1 MTEKTIILPPN
12 SDGNGNDANYR
23 LTVMVP
29 KRRFLSYLRD
39 RWWVVLVC
47 LVLTLGTVIT
57 YETIRSETYDSYAQ
71 LLLGDVQVNVANV
84 FTEDSL
90 NYYGT
95 QIELLKSPRLQGAAY
110 DAAGQGASASGK
122 NQVKLD
128 VVRPQSTS
136 ILQLQAT
143 GADPVL
149 TQRFLQAL
157 IDEYRSFKK
166 DSRNSTSEELVGS
179 LNEQLNQQKTAL
191 QGEQDKW
198 VEFQK
203 TNNVAVLEEE
213 GRSVGLYLANLK
225 LDLDKFGL
233 DHQLLSNAVAA
244 AQAADDAANNAA
256 DEAKAV
262 EEAAAKASAITPD
275 GIGTNDVSQVGGAVT
290 GTNASKS
297 ATEPLLADVG
307 NAPEIGA
314 GSSANTALAPGET
327 SATTNLAANADD
339 TELRTAQI
347 GLREL
352 LADKR
357 NKLHDPAWGI
367 HKYNQSVGSLTRRVA
382 FLEDQDLAEKKK
394 QLRDLEK
401 RVSVTTASLPGLEAK
416 VLEINNRLSESQ
428 RLKNNIAREQA
439 YYDHLLGMFQN
450 VDLSR
455 NVQQERFSVV
465 QAPTLA
471 QPTKRN
477 LPLRIALAAVAGLAL
492 SLGIVFAWHLLD
504 DRFASFRDVKDQF
517 GEEVLGLVPQIRVR
531 KSKPQEALLQDRDSR
546 NAYRESFRHLRSALL
561 LSSGVERRPQSLL
574 FTGVAPGEGKTTI
587 AVNLARTLA
596 RSGLRVVL
604 VDADVHV
611 GGVHRLLG
619 KLDAHQPGLLEYL
632 RGNVEIQA
640 IMRPTDV
647 PGLTYICSGADDEHS
662 EGLFLHPRLE
672 QLMKSLRESHDF
684 IILDGAPI
692 LAADNA
698 AMLVPHADSVL
709 LVVRPFYTRSRQLRQ
724 GLGMLYQR
732 QAKQVFL
739 VFNQARPDDLGGK
752 YSQNGR
758 ANSVKNGE
766 HKRSAGK
773 SNGLDQVPPQPP
785 PTAMTSA

>member
-1 MTEKTIILPPN
+1 M
-12 SDGNGNDANYR
+12 
-23 LTVMVP
+23 
-29 KRRFLSYLRD
+29 
-39 RWWVVLVC
+39 VC

-95 QIELLKSPRLQGAAY
+95 QIELLKSPRLQSAAY
-110 DAAGQGASASGK
+110 DSAGRGAAAYGK
-122 NQVKLD
+122 NLVKLE
-128 VVRPQSTS
+128 VVRPLNTS
-136 ILQLQAT
+136 ILQLQTT
-143 GADPVL
+143 GSDPAL
-149 TQRFLQAL
+149 TQHFLQAL

-166 DSRNSTSEELVGS
+166 DARNSTSEELVGS
-179 LNEQLNQQKTAL
+179 LNDQLNQQKKVL

-213 GRSVGLYLANLK
+213 GKSVGLYLANLK

-233 DHQLLSNAVAA
+233 DHQLLSNAVSAA
-244 AQAADDAANNAA
+244 EASAQAAD
-256 DEAKAV
+256 
-262 EEAAAKASAITPD
+262 EAAAETSTNATASAEDAT
-275 GIGTNDVSQVGGAVT
+275 TE
-290 GTNASKS
+290 TNA
-297 ATEPLLADVG
+297 ATSNTEGPVASGMSV
-307 NAPEIGA
+307 PEITA
-314 GSSANTALAPGET
+314 EHSTNAALAMDALP
-327 SATTNLAANADD
+327 AVTNLAANVGDL
-339 TELRTAQI
+339 ELRTARI
-347 GLREL
+347 EL
-352 LADKR
+352 KMLVAERRNRDKVQSLGGPR
-357 NKLHDPAWGI
+357 
-367 HKYNQSVGSLTRRVA
+367 KYDELVDSYKRKVA

-394 QLRDLEK
+394 QLQDLEK
-401 RVSVTTASLPGLEAK
+401 RMSVTTASLPGLETE
-416 VLEINNRLSESQ
+416 VLEINNRLSEGQ

-439 YYDHLLGMFQN
+439 YYDHLLGTYQN

-465 QAPTLA
+465 QAPTTA
-471 QPTKRN
+471 QPTRRY
-477 LPLRIALAAVAGLAL
+477 LPLRIVMAVVAGLAL
-492 SLGIVFAWHLLD
+492 SLGIVFVWHLLD

-531 KSKPQEALLQDRDSR
+531 KSKPQEALLQDGDSR

-574 FTGVAPGEGKTTI
+574 FTGVAPGEGKTTV

-619 KLDAHQPGLLEYL
+619 KREVPQPGLLDYL

-640 IMRPTDV
+640 LMQPTDI
-647 PGLTYICSGADDEHS
+647 PGLTYICSGTDDEHS
-662 EGLFLHPRLE
+662 EGLFLHPRLGE
-672 QLMKSLRESHDF
+672 LMKNLRENQDF

-709 LVVRPFYTRSRQLRQ
+709 LVVRPFYTHSRQLRQ

-732 QAKQVFL
+732 QARQVFL
-739 VFNQARPDDLGGK
+739 VFNQARPDDLGGR

-758 ANSVKNGE
+758 GNFAKNGE
-766 HKRSAGK
+766 RKQSSGK
-773 SNGLDQVPPQPP
+773 SNGSGQPPAQPPQPP
-785 PTAMTSA
+785 TTTLTST